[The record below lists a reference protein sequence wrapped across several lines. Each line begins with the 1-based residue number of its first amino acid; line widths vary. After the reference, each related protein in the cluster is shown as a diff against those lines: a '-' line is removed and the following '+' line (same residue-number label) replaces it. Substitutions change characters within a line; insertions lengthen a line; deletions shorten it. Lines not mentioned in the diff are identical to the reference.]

1 MTKLRNV
8 FDIPQLT
15 SDKEF
20 TEVMTQGDVIIE
32 RIISIG
38 QTTPVDEWY
47 NQDKDEWVVLL
58 EGEARLF
65 FEQTGEIIM
74 NKGDY
79 ILIKAHERHRV
90 EYTSLNPP
98 CVWLA
103 IHGNFKLST

>member
-8 FDIPQLT
+8 FEIPQLT

-20 TEVMTQGDVIIE
+20 NEVMTQGDVIIE
-32 RIISIG
+32 RIISTG

-47 NQDKDEWVVLL
+47 NQEKDEWVILL
-58 EGEARLF
+58 DGEARLN
-65 FEQTGEIIM
+65 FEESGEIIM

-90 EYTSLNPP
+90 EYTSVNPP
-98 CVWLA
+98 CIWLA
-103 IHGNFKLST
+103 IHGNFKHTT